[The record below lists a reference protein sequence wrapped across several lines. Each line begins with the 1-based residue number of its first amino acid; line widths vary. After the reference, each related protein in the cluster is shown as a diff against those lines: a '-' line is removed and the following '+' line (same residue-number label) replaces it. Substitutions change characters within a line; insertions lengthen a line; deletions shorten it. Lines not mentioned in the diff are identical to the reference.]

1 MSTLTARPPSQGTL
15 PRIALAAVA
24 GAEALHAAAVKLDAW
39 LALRRRAALDRDMLA
54 SMSDRDLMD
63 IGVSRAS
70 VDAIA
75 DGAWMR
81 DYPR

>member
-1 MSTLTARPPSQGTL
+1 MSTLTARSPSSGTL

-24 GAEALHAAAVKLDAW
+24 AAEALHAAAVTFDAW
-39 LALRRRAALDRDMLA
+39 LALRRRAAQDRDALA
-54 SMSDRDLMD
+54 GMSDRDLMD

-75 DGAWMR
+75 DGAWRR
-81 DYPR
+81 DLPR

>member
-1 MSTLTARPPSQGTL
+1 MSTLTARSPSPGAL

-24 GAEALHAAAVKLDAW
+24 AAEALHALALRVDAW
-39 LALRRRAALDRDMLA
+39 LAARRRAADDRQALA
-54 SMSDRDLMD
+54 NMSDRDLSD
-63 IGVSRAS
+63 IGVVRAS

-81 DYPR
+81 DWPR

>member
-1 MSTLTARPPSQGTL
+1 MSTLTAHTASQGAL

-24 GAEALHAAAVKLDAW
+24 AAEALHALALRVDTW
-39 LALRRRAALDRDMLA
+39 LAARRRAAADRQALA
-54 SMSDRDLMD
+54 NMSDRDLSD
-63 IGVSRAS
+63 IGVVRAS

-81 DYPR
+81 DWPR

>member
-1 MSTLTARPPSQGTL
+1 MSTSTFRAPSPGAL

-24 GAEALHAAAVKLDAW
+24 AAEALHSLALRADAW
-39 LALRRRAALDRDMLA
+39 LAARKRATADRDALA
-54 SMSDRDLMD
+54 SMSDRDLSD

-75 DGAWMR
+75 DGTWLR
-81 DYPR
+81 DFPR